1 MNLWGAGRG
10 LNDGFQ
16 GVYSVVDKV
25 SLFGLVKWTHELVH
39 HSTIRFR
46 LSLNGLEEAGHSGS
60 NNLED

>member
-1 MNLWGAGRG
+1 M
-10 LNDGFQ
+10 
-16 GVYSVVDKV
+16 V

-39 HSTIRFR
+39 HSTIHFR